1 VCRLSIMSVCWRC
14 SSGFTLPV
22 NKGCCGL
29 NIDMATT
36 NVVWVDGQPYSP
48 NHPKALAQYRKDME
62 HIPTPPS
69 LGREL
74 KDKVAK
80 RLRQDSKPLLNKL
93 ETEFYNNIKDLH
105 PGLPVRA
112 QAKIYRLANG
122 LTLRPD
128 FTASGWP
135 DQNDILIETAWEVK
149 GPWVDGDAFGKLKM
163 AASVWPEVRW
173 ILVWKEDG
181 QWREQIIL
189 P

>member
-1 VCRLSIMSVCWRC
+1 MSVCWRC